1 MNRTF
6 IIPAAIALVLHAML
20 FVGSGKPPKP
30 DATKPK
36 ITCALPDLP
45 DKPEEILLK
54 KYVELVEDEKPAVT
68 PEDKEGGGSN
78 EEAPISVLEMP
89 SPGPINPF
97 QFTQDRI
104 MVKPGTG
111 TKIPTNFG
119 GFGKGEGDGPGAGI
133 VSSAFLDNAPVTR
146 RQTPPA
152 YPHAM
157 KVAGV
162 SGTVWVEFVVDE
174 NGRVHDVRVTKTTNE
189 SFNDATV
196 NAVSSWRFEP
206 GKRKGVPVRFRMTI
220 PIVFNLSD

>member
-6 IIPAAIALVLHAML
+6 IIPAALALTLHAML

-30 DATKPK
+30 GATKPK
-36 ITCALPDLP
+36 ITCVLPKLP

-68 PEDKEGGGSN
+68 PEDKEGGGCN

-97 QFTQDRI
+97 QITQERI
-104 MVKPGTG
+104 TVQPGMG
-111 TKIPTNFG
+111 TKIPTNFS
-119 GFGKGEGDGPGAGI
+119 GFGKGNGEGAGTGI
-133 VSSAFLDNAPVTR
+133 VGSAFLDNAPVTR
-146 RQTPPA
+146 RQTPPP

-174 NGRVHDVRVTKTTNE
+174 NGRVHDVHVVKTTNE

-196 NAVSSWRFEP
+196 TAVSTWRFEP
-206 GKRKGVPVRFRMTI
+206 GKRKGIPVRFRMTI